1 MRLAVLALLLLAG
14 CAGGDPPLGPVV
26 QPVPRGTTETIRFNT
41 LNLGQMRRGMEIG
54 RYVWDID
61 CTWPYGRVFWTS
73 GLGFRRE
80 NTFQERFA
88 EIFEGAGFDVAGA
101 AYAEGTDRRRARYVV
116 TGELREV
123 RLELCRR
130 RSWWTGADR
139 GVSGVGTVKIDWT
152 VFEPEAQRVM
162 LRTTTTGHA
171 RLDDGVPE
179 GDRLLLEDAFS
190 GAAEALAAE
199 PAFRKAVGRG
209 GAAQTPDGKRWRM
222 VPPEQRDPTPIAA
235 EPIRAVVSS
244 KGGAGDGLARVGG
257 GVGVVVGAVEGAA
270 LVLAPL
276 AAVDAVPVR
285 VGGTAA
291 EGTVAARDAG
301 RGLMLVRVPARLA
314 AMRLRGTP
322 AEVSE
327 PVMTTGAGN
336 DFATG
341 MVAALGEGI
350 LADLEGAAPRPGDP
364 LLDAGGAL
372 LGFALP
378 GRAEGGLSR
387 FVPAAEA
394 LAALGVT
401 PKALDG
407 SHQAPLVQPS
417 SSMQRIELPG
427 DTAGRITPE
436 RGNLDGKGRPPT

>member
-1 MRLAVLALLLLAG
+1 MRIAVLALLLLAG
-14 CAGGDPPLGPVV
+14 CAGGDPPLGPAV
-26 QPVPRGTTETIRFNT
+26 QPVPQGTTETIRFNT

-80 NTFQERFA
+80 NTFHERFA

-101 AYAEGTDRRRARYVV
+101 VYTEGTDRRRARYVV

-130 RSWWTGADR
+130 RGWWTGDDR

-152 VFEPEAQRVM
+152 VFEPEAQRVA

-171 RLDDGVPE
+171 RQDDGVPE

-199 PAFRKAVGRG
+199 PAFRTAVGRG
-209 GAAQTPDGKRWRM
+209 GGAQTPDGKRWRM
-222 VPPEQRDPTPIAA
+222 VPPERRDPTPISGGAIAA
-235 EPIRAVVSS
+235 EPIRAMASPR
-244 KGGAGDGLARVGG
+244 GGAGDGLVHVGA
-257 GVGVVVGAVEGAA
+257 GVGVVVGTAEGAA

-276 AAVDAVPVR
+276 AVGDAVAVR
-285 VGGTAA
+285 VGGMAA
-291 EGTVAARDAG
+291 EGMVAARDAG

-327 PVMTTGAGN
+327 PVMATGAGN

-341 MVAALGEGI
+341 MVAGLGDGI

-364 LLDAGGAL
+364 LLDATGTL
-372 LGFALP
+372 LGVALP
-378 GRAEGGLSR
+378 GRGEGGLSR
-387 FVPAAEA
+387 FVPVGEA

-401 PKALDG
+401 AE
-407 SHQAPLVQPS
+407 H
-417 SSMQRIELPG
+417 
-427 DTAGRITPE
+427 
-436 RGNLDGKGRPPT
+436 GNLDGGGLPPT